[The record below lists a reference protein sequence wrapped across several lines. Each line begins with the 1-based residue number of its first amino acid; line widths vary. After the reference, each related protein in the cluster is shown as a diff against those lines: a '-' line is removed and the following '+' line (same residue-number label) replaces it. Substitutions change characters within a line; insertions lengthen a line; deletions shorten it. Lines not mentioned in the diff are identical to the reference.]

1 LLILFL
7 LLLLFYDDDVL
18 LFCCFADV
26 PVLFSCPVYIA
37 GLAFGDGGVV
47 VYAHV

>member
-1 LLILFL
+1 MMMMFCY
-7 LLLLFYDDDVL
+7 FVVL
-18 LFCCFADV
+18 PMF
-26 PVLFSCPVYIA
+26 LFSSVVLVYIG